1 MLSNPKD
8 RDSLLNGI
16 KEMSNSMTRV
26 DAEKDFQK
34 DVIEKLADEL
44 SIDKKYIRKLAS
56 IYHKQNFTVVQ
67 SEMEEVQELYEAITA
82 QPKATGAVV
91 P

>member
-8 RDSLLNGI
+8 REALLNGI

-34 DVIEKLADEL
+34 DVIDKLNDEL
-44 SIDKKYIRKLAS
+44 DLDKKYIRKLAA
-56 IYHKQNFTVVQ
+56 IYHKQNYTTVQ
-67 SEMEEVQELYEAITA
+67 QEYDEVQALYEAITSSN
-82 QPKATGAVV
+82 P
-91 P
+91 